1 MPIINKIQGNLLELA
16 KQGKFTA
23 IAHGC
28 NTFGTFGAG
37 IALQI
42 AREFPEAY
50 QADQI
55 AYENDTN
62 KLGTYSVAYSNNVL
76 VFNLYTQD
84 TVGWNKIHNAPPVD
98 YTAIY
103 RAFLKLN
110 TVPIL
115 NKPNSILA
123 IPSLIGCGLAKGEP
137 TIVRSLINL
146 ATPNIDII
154 LVEYKQ

>member
-42 AREFPEAY
+42 AREFPEAAK
-50 QADQI
+50 ADQI

-123 IPSLIGCGLAKGEP
+123 ISYVGAGLAKGDWNIIEQ
-137 TIVRSLINL
+137 LINL